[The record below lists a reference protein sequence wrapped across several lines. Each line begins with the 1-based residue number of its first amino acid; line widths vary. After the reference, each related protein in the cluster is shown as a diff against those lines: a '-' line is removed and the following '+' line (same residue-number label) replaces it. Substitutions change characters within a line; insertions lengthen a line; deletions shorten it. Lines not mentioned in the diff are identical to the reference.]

1 PIIIGVDVKFC
12 VTGVPRRNSLK
23 KATCS
28 SERGGP
34 CDPSISFVRIEE
46 VKCLTSLVFLKM
58 SKPKTMGLFRPW
70 NDLETT
76 TNETSG
82 ISITIDNA
90 LHSMPC
96 SRQEDDEQVVSST
109 TSTTL
114 TNTTETSDDCV
125 FHPQQP
131 LDSMTPMSRAI
142 STRDSNINAS
152 NDAISPNYLSAL
164 RELRPSEDFTSI
176 IGTYSMTANSDVAG
190 SWTASSE
197 SRLPDVLKIH
207 PGVYSGIHSGFQS
220 GIEFYPGILPLNL
233 YNHSMEEAVQMV
245 HRQDVVA
252 KEMKKMRPKK
262 HNCPHCSMAF
272 SNGGQLTGHIRIHT
286 GERPFK
292 CDVES
297 CGKRFTRN
305 EELTRHKRIHTGV
318 RPYSCVFCKKRFG
331 RKDHLKKHMRT
342 HEVRDSYRVSTAALG
357 MIASLS
363 YPFQQS
369 TELSPYLYQ
378 I

>member
-1 PIIIGVDVKFC
+1 
-12 VTGVPRRNSLK
+12 
-23 KATCS
+23 
-28 SERGGP
+28 
-34 CDPSISFVRIEE
+34 
-46 VKCLTSLVFLKM
+46 M

-76 TNETSG
+76 NETSG
-82 ISITIDNA
+82 IAITIDNA
-90 LHSMPC
+90 LHGMPR

-114 TNTTETSDDCV
+114 MNTIETSDDCDGNLLNQETATSTSLIGFHRIRGSKSFDKVATRATPSLEDENASTGIVQSAKDNSRV

-131 LDSMTPMSRAI
+131 LDSTTPMSRAI
-142 STRDSNINAS
+142 STQDSDINAS
-152 NDAISPNYLSAL
+152 SDVISPNYLSAL

-176 IGTYSMTANSDVAG
+176 IGTYSMTTNSDVTG
-190 SWTASSE
+190 SWTVSSE
-197 SRLPDVLKIH
+197 SRLPDVLRIH

-220 GIEFYPGILPLNL
+220 GIYSGILPLNL

>member
-1 PIIIGVDVKFC
+1 
-12 VTGVPRRNSLK
+12 
-23 KATCS
+23 
-28 SERGGP
+28 
-34 CDPSISFVRIEE
+34 
-46 VKCLTSLVFLKM
+46 
-58 SKPKTMGLFRPW
+58 MGLFRPW
-70 NDLETT
+70 NDLETSSKVS
-76 TNETSG
+76 NDKQGVVIVDNNSLHDVSG
-82 ISITIDNA
+82 
-90 LHSMPC
+90 

-114 TNTTETSDDCV
+114 TSTTETFDDCDGNV
-125 FHPQQP
+125 
-131 LDSMTPMSRAI
+131 LDEGTTAQTSLTDFSRTRIREGESLNDVVATTTTSLKNKKEAFVSIVRGARQHSRAFPQEPVDSI
-142 STRDSNINAS
+142 IPASRAAPTRNSDELNGSNGI
-152 NDAISPNYLSAL
+152 ISPSYFSTF
-164 RELRPSEDFTSI
+164 REFQPSEDFASI
-176 IGTYSMTANSDVAG
+176 IGAYPMTLANSDAAGPWTANSELVSDIP
-190 SWTASSE
+190 
-197 SRLPDVLKIH
+197 RIH
-207 PGVYSGIHSGFQS
+207 SGVYSGIHPGFQS
-220 GIEFYPGILPLNL
+220 GIYPGILPLNF
-233 YNHSMEEAVQMV
+233 YNHSMEEAVQLV
-245 HRQDVVA
+245 HRQDAAV

-262 HNCPHCSMAF
+262 HSCPHCNMAF

-342 HEVRDSYRVSTAALG
+342 HEIRDSYRVSTAALG

-363 YPFQQS
+363 YPFQQ
-369 TELSPYLYQ
+369 TAELSPYLYQ

>member
-1 PIIIGVDVKFC
+1 
-12 VTGVPRRNSLK
+12 
-23 KATCS
+23 
-28 SERGGP
+28 
-34 CDPSISFVRIEE
+34 
-46 VKCLTSLVFLKM
+46 
-58 SKPKTMGLFRPW
+58 
-70 NDLETT
+70 
-76 TNETSG
+76 
-82 ISITIDNA
+82 
-90 LHSMPC
+90 
-96 SRQEDDEQVVSST
+96 
-109 TSTTL
+109 
-114 TNTTETSDDCV
+114 
-125 FHPQQP
+125 
-131 LDSMTPMSRAI
+131 
-142 STRDSNINAS
+142 
-152 NDAISPNYLSAL
+152 
-164 RELRPSEDFTSI
+164 
-176 IGTYSMTANSDVAG
+176 
-190 SWTASSE
+190 
-197 SRLPDVLKIH
+197 
-207 PGVYSGIHSGFQS
+207 
-220 GIEFYPGILPLNL
+220 
-233 YNHSMEEAVQMV
+233 MEEAMQMV
-245 HRQDVVA
+245 HQQDVVA

-363 YPFQQS
+363 YPFQQT

>member
-1 PIIIGVDVKFC
+1 
-12 VTGVPRRNSLK
+12 
-23 KATCS
+23 
-28 SERGGP
+28 
-34 CDPSISFVRIEE
+34 
-46 VKCLTSLVFLKM
+46 M
-58 SKPKTMGLFRPW
+58 SKPKTTGLFRPW
-70 NDLETT
+70 NDLEI
-76 TNETSG
+76 NKASG
-82 ISITIDNA
+82 IAIVDGA
-90 LHSMPC
+90 LHNVSC

-114 TNTTETSDDCV
+114 TSIAETSDDCDGNFLNQETRTEASSSLIDYRRTRIKGSESLDDVATRITPILENEDVSASHVQGARSNSRV
-125 FHPQQP
+125 FQPQQP
-131 LDSMTPMSRAI
+131 VDSMIPI
-142 STRDSNINAS
+142 RDSDEFDGPS
-152 NDAISPNYLSAL
+152 DANSSSYLSTL
-164 RELRPSEDFTSI
+164 KEFRPSEDFASI
-176 IGTYSMTANSDVAG
+176 IGAYPMTIANLDVAG
-190 SWTASSE
+190 AWSSE
-197 SRLPDVLKIH
+197 SRIPDVSRIH
-207 PGVYSGIHSGFQS
+207 SYPGVQPGFQS
-220 GIEFYPGILPLNL
+220 GIYPGIFPLNL
-233 YNHSMEEAVQMV
+233 YNHSMEEAVQLV

-262 HNCPHCSMAF
+262 HSCPHCSMAF

-363 YPFQQS
+363 YPFQQ
-369 TELSPYLYQ
+369 TAELSPYFYQ

>member
-1 PIIIGVDVKFC
+1 
-12 VTGVPRRNSLK
+12 
-23 KATCS
+23 
-28 SERGGP
+28 
-34 CDPSISFVRIEE
+34 
-46 VKCLTSLVFLKM
+46 M
-58 SKPKTMGLFRPW
+58 SKPKIMGLFRPW
-70 NDLETT
+70 NDLETA
-76 TNETSG
+76 NEASG
-82 ISITIDNA
+82 IVDNA
-90 LHSMPC
+90 LRDVSD

-109 TSTTL
+109 TSTSL
-114 TNTTETSDDCV
+114 TSIAETASDDCDGNPLDQETSASTSLTGFRRTRTRGSESFDDDVAIRAMSSLEDEDAFAQDVKRNSRV
-125 FHPQQP
+125 FRSQQP
-131 LDSMTPMSRAI
+131 AVDSMTPVSRAI
-142 STRDSNINAS
+142 PTRDSDEFNS
-152 NDAISPNYLSAL
+152 DAISPNCVSTL
-164 RELRPSEDFTSI
+164 REFRSSEDFASI
-176 IGTYSMTANSDVAG
+176 IGAYPMIANSDVAG
-190 SWTASSE
+190 PWTLSSE
-197 SRLPDVLKIH
+197 SRIPDVPRIHSGVYPAIH
-207 PGVYSGIHSGFQS
+207 PGFQS
-220 GIEFYPGILPLNL
+220 GIYPGIFPLNL
-233 YNHSMEEAVQMV
+233 YNHSMEEAVQLV
-245 HRQDVVA
+245 HRQDAVA

-363 YPFQQS
+363 YPFQQT

>member
-1 PIIIGVDVKFC
+1 
-12 VTGVPRRNSLK
+12 
-23 KATCS
+23 
-28 SERGGP
+28 
-34 CDPSISFVRIEE
+34 
-46 VKCLTSLVFLKM
+46 
-58 SKPKTMGLFRPW
+58 
-70 NDLETT
+70 
-76 TNETSG
+76 
-82 ISITIDNA
+82 
-90 LHSMPC
+90 
-96 SRQEDDEQVVSST
+96 
-109 TSTTL
+109 
-114 TNTTETSDDCV
+114 
-125 FHPQQP
+125 
-131 LDSMTPMSRAI
+131 
-142 STRDSNINAS
+142 
-152 NDAISPNYLSAL
+152 
-164 RELRPSEDFTSI
+164 
-176 IGTYSMTANSDVAG
+176 
-190 SWTASSE
+190 
-197 SRLPDVLKIH
+197 
-207 PGVYSGIHSGFQS
+207 
-220 GIEFYPGILPLNL
+220 
-233 YNHSMEEAVQMV
+233 MEEAVQMV

-252 KEMKKMRPKK
+252 KEIKKMRPKK